1 MNLVVTLVDPEQ
13 DKMKV
18 KKIENGVVIDHIPKG
33 KGLAVLSIL
42 GIDEGFHATV
52 SMVMNTPS
60 TSMGLKDIIKI
71 EERAL
76 EEKEIN
82 KIALI
87 APAATVNFVHDYQIV
102 KKRKISVPDS
112 FEDVIRCPN
121 PKCISNKEGR
131 PLLKVERKSPLHV
144 RCAYCERAYSQEE
157 LLELASFTA

>member
-1 MNLVVTLVDPEQ
+1 LSLMDSEQ
-13 DKMKV
+13 DKMKI

-42 GIDEGFHATV
+42 GIDESFPATV
-52 SMVMNTPS
+52 SMVMNIPS
-60 TSMGLKDIIKI
+60 STIGFKDIIKI

-87 APAATVNFVHDYQIV
+87 APAATVNFVHEYQIV
-102 KKRKISVPDS
+102 KKRKIMVPDS

-121 PKCISNKEGR
+121 PKCISNKEGKS
-131 PLLKVERKSPLHV
+131 LMKVEKKSPLRV

-157 LLELASFTA
+157 LLGLSSFKA

>member
-1 MNLVVTLVDPEQ
+1 LSLMDSEQ
-13 DKMKV
+13 DKMKI

-42 GIDEGFHATV
+42 GVDESFHATV

-60 TSMGLKDIIKI
+60 TTQGLKDIIKI

-102 KKRKISVPDS
+102 KKRKISIPDA

-121 PKCISNKEGR
+121 PKCISNKEGKSVMR
-131 PLLKVERKSPLHV
+131 VEKKSPLHV
-144 RCAYCERAYSQEE
+144 RCAYCERAYSQAE
-157 LLELASFTA
+157 LLELSSFKA

>member
-60 TSMGLKDIIKI
+60 TSMGIKDIIKI

-102 KKRKISVPDS
+102 KKRKISVTDS

-121 PKCISNKEGR
+121 TKCISNKEGR

-144 RCAYCERAYSQEE
+144 RCAYCERACSQEE